1 MDITQ
6 RKNAELEVKASEE
19 KFRHLFE
26 NSPYAIY
33 LTDVEGKILD
43 YNSATE
49 EMFFKDRD
57 KDVIGKRLLQVM
69 PKLLKVSP
77 ELVSLYKQRIKKLA
91 NGIPTEPL
99 ELELEFHNGK
109 KVWIHLISTLLKLE
123 DKNIFQV
130 MIQDITSKKQVQLK
144 LKESE
149 EDLRVL
155 NKELEEKV
163 IKRTKKLRESENKLK
178 QQNIEL
184 KKIDKIKN
192 DFITMA
198 AHELKTPLISIY
210 GYTDY
215 ILTKHDKDLNQ
226 EIKDDLHIVQ
236 RNIIR
241 LRNYMNQL
249 LDVMKI
255 DEDKLKLNKES
266 LNVCEVIDNCINE
279 LSYQFKEKEH
289 ELILNCEREILLNVD
304 AERIFQVFSN
314 LLSNAIK
321 FTPNNGR
328 IEIKGQ
334 KEVNEFIFRIIDNG
348 IGLSEQELEKIF
360 NKFEMGKQLEDD
372 TLVKEKG
379 TGLGLYISK
388 GIIEAHGGRIQASS
402 EGRNK
407 GTTFTFTL
415 PF

>member
-1 MDITQ
+1 MCFKKKNGEEIIAQLNAHVIDKSSEGPIEVEGTFIDIT
-6 RKNAELEVKASEE
+6 E
-19 KFRHLFE
+19 KFR
-26 NSPYAIY
+26 
-33 LTDVEGKILD
+33 
-43 YNSATE
+43 
-49 EMFFKDRD
+49 
-57 KDVIGKRLLQVM
+57 
-69 PKLLKVSP
+69 
-77 ELVSLYKQRIKKLA
+77 
-91 NGIPTEPL
+91 L
-99 ELELEFHNGK
+99 E
-109 KVWIHLISTLLKLE
+109 
-123 DKNIFQV
+123 Q
-130 MIQDITSKKQVQLK
+130 K

-149 EDLRVL
+149 R
-155 NKELEEKV
+155 
-163 IKRTKKLRESENKLK
+163 ILK
-178 QQNIEL
+178 AQNIEL

-215 ILTKHDKDLNQ
+215 ILTKHDKELNQ

-236 RNIIR
+236 RNITR

-255 DEDKLKLNKES
+255 DEDKLKINKETR
-266 LNVCEVIDNCINE
+266 NICEIMDNCISE
-279 LSYQFKEKEH
+279 LSYQIKEKGH
-289 ELILNCEREILLNVD
+289 QLLRSCDNLIMLNID
-304 AERIFQVFSN
+304 SERIFQVLSN

-334 KEVNEFIFRIIDNG
+334 KDDKQYVFRIIDSG
-348 IGLSEQELEKIF
+348 IGLTEQELEKIF
-360 NKFEMGKQLEDD
+360 NKFEIVKQLDDD
-372 TLVKEKG
+372 TIAKEKG

-407 GTTFTFTL
+407 GTTFTFTIPL
-415 PF
+415 S